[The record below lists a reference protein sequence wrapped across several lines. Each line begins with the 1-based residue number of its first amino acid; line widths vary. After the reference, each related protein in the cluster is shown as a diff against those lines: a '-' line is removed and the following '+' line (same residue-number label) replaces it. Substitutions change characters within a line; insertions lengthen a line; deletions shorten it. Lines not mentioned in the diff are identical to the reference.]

1 MERFIRILIV
11 AAILLYFSDKE
22 IFNILL
28 YSVLGIELMILMIKQ
43 LRKRMSRQYR

>member
-28 YSVLGIELMILMIKQ
+28 YTVLGIEVMILTLKQ
-43 LRKRMSRQYR
+43 VRKRLKRQY